1 MNTLLYSFAGII
13 LLIGISFL
21 FSYFSY
27 RRNTKWEKR
36 LQAIRRATTHRRP
49 ELIKS

>member
-36 LQAIRRATTHRRP
+36 MQAIRQATFNRAQVT
-49 ELIKS
+49 IKL